1 MLYFWIFILVAVTLV
16 LVVFLL
22 MRYLQEE
29 TDKTAKQASLLKK
42 QMTSNIAHELKTP
55 VTSIRG
61 YLETLLA
68 CPDLS
73 KEKQRAFLERAYGQ
87 TLRLSELISDV
98 ALISKIEEKSSNF
111 TKAEIDLY
119 DVAGEVFEEF
129 SERIDAKNIT
139 VENCLRQNTVLNA
152 NRTLIYSIIR
162 NMVEDLDLI
171 II

>member
-1 MLYFWIFILVAVTLV
+1 MVYFWIFILVAVTLV
-16 LVVFLL
+16 LVVVLL

-29 TDKTAKQASLLKK
+29 TDKTAKQASLLKR

-68 CPDLS
+68 CPDLP
-73 KEKQRAFLERAYGQ
+73 KEKQQAFLERAYGQ

-111 TKAEIDLY
+111 TKTEIDLY
-119 DVAGEVFEEF
+119 EVAGEVFEEF
-129 SERIDAKNIT
+129 SERIDIWLGD
-139 VENCLRQNTVLNA
+139 C
-152 NRTLIYSIIR
+152 
-162 NMVEDLDLI
+162 
-171 II
+171 